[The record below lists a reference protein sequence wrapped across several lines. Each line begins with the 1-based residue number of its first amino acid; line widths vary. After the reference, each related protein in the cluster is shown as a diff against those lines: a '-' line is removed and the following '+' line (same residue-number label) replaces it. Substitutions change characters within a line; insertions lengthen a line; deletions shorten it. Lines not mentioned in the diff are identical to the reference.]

1 MNIKFEKAVQLKP
14 KPDINQLGFGK
25 YYTDHMFMLDWYED
39 KGFVDARI
47 IPYAPI
53 EFDPASLVLHYA
65 QETFEGMKAYKTQDG
80 RVLLFRPEMNA
91 LRFQKSNERL
101 CMPILPIED
110 FVKAVETLVKLEQEW
125 IPSKPGTSLYIRPF
139 MFAYQ
144 AKLGVHAAN
153 HYKFLVIL
161 SPVGSYYKDG
171 LKPVKIHVEDEFV
184 RAVKGGTGFAKCGG
198 NYASSI
204 LAQAKAERQGYDQVL
219 WLDGV
224 EHRYIEEVGTM
235 NVMFVIDNKVITPPL
250 QGSVLPGI
258 TRDSMLTLLK
268 QKGFIVEEKPISI
281 QELIYAAQEGRLK
294 EAFGTGTAAVISPI
308 GMLEYKNEV
317 FFENNQTGPIAQ
329 MLYDTLTGI
338 QTGVL
343 EDSFGWTY
351 EVK

>member
-14 KPDINQLGFGK
+14 KPDVNHLGFGK

-171 LKPVKIHVEDEFV
+171 LKPVKIHVEDELV

-219 WLDGV
+219 WLDGI

-317 FFENNQTGPIAQ
+317 FFKNNQTGPIAQ